1 MKHRYLITRIL
12 AMLLVAVGVLLDQLS
27 KIAAVEGLKNK
38 SSFVLIDGVLQLTY
52 HENRGAAFGILS
64 DARWVFLSIS
74 TVAIVAILFYIFYKK
89 DMPTLWLVSL
99 SMIASGG
106 IGNMIDRIALGY
118 VVDFIYVAL
127 IDFAVFNIA
136 DCFVCVGVGLL
147 IYLTVLDVI
156 RETKAQKKQEA
167 KSDE

>member
-12 AMLLVAVGVLLDQLS
+12 ALLFIAVGVLLDQLT
-27 KIAAVEGLKNK
+27 KIAAVDGLKGNN
-38 SSFVLIDGVLQLTY
+38 SFVLIDGVLQLTY

-74 TVAIVAILFYIFYKK
+74 TVAILAILFYIFYKK

-118 VVDFIYVAL
+118 VVDFIDFCLINFAIFNVADSFVTVGAFL
-127 IDFAVFNIA
+127 MIFALVYEI
-136 DCFVCVGVGLL
+136 
-147 IYLTVLDVI
+147 VI
-156 RETKAQKKQEA
+156 ECKKAKK
-167 KSDE
+167 K

>member
-1 MKHRYLITRIL
+1 MKHRYLISRIL
-12 AMLLVAVGVLLDQLS
+12 ALLFIAVGVLLDQLT
-27 KIAAVEGLKNK
+27 KIAAVDGLKGNG
-38 SSFVLIDGVLQLTY
+38 SFVLIDGVLQLTY

-74 TVAIVAILFYIFYKK
+74 TVAILAILFYIFYKK

-118 VVDFIYVAL
+118 VVDFIDFCLINFAIFNVADSFVTVGAFL
-127 IDFAVFNIA
+127 IILALVYEI
-136 DCFVCVGVGLL
+136 
-147 IYLTVLDVI
+147 VI
-156 RETKAQKKQEA
+156 ECKKAKK
-167 KSDE
+167 K

>member
-12 AMLLVAVGVLLDQLS
+12 AMLLVAVGVILDQLT
-27 KIAAVEGLKNK
+27 KAAAVEGLKNK

-64 DARWVFLSIS
+64 DARWVFLSVS

-118 VVDFIYVAL
+118 VVDFIDFCLINFAIFNVADSFVTVGAFL
-127 IDFAVFNIA
+127 MIFA
-136 DCFVCVGVGLL
+136 LL
-147 IYLTVLDVI
+147 YEIVI
-156 RETKAQKKQEA
+156 ECRKAKK
-167 KSDE
+167 K

>member
-12 AMLLVAVGVLLDQLS
+12 AMLFVAVGVLLDQFS
-27 KIAAVEGLKNK
+27 KIATVEGLKGND
-38 SSFVLIDGVLQLTY
+38 SFVLIDGVLQLTY

-74 TVAIVAILFYIFYKK
+74 TVAILAILFYIFYKK

-118 VVDFIYVAL
+118 VVDFIDFCLINFAIFNVA
-127 IDFAVFNIA
+127 DS
-136 DCFVCVGVGLL
+136 FVTVGAFLMILALVYE
-147 IYLTVLDVI
+147 IVI
-156 RETKAQKKQEA
+156 ECKKAKK
-167 KSDE
+167 K